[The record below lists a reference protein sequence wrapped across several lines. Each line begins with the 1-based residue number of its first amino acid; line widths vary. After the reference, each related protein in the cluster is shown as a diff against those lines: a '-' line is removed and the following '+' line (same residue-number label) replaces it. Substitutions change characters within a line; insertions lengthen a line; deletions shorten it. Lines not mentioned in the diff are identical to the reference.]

1 MSLAFMSRVHTA
13 WLGRPRRV
21 CWSLAALCFGLLGF
35 GLYLQHGLG
44 LEPCPMCIMQRYLW
58 LLFGLVALFGGFVVP
73 DSTAAPVAR
82 RWPLWLVSVALL
94 CVSLSGAYVAA
105 RQSWLQWHPP
115 AFASCGRDFYGIVET
130 FPLHQALPLIF
141 RGSGDCSAIDWT
153 FLGGTIA
160 NWSFV
165 CFVSVTWVV
174 LAMLRAQRRL
184 RAI

>member
-1 MSLAFMSRVHTA
+1 MSHSFLFRCVAS
-13 WLGRPRRV
+13 WLQRPRRV
-21 CWSLAALCFGLLGF
+21 CFSLAAFSFGLLGF

-58 LLFGLVALFGGFVVP
+58 LLLALLALFGGMVWRDAP
-73 DSTAAPVAR
+73 TARPAR
-82 RWPLWLVSVALL
+82 RWPVWLLGAALL
-94 CVSLSGAYVAA
+94 GVSLGGAYVAA

-165 CFVSVTWVV
+165 CFVAVAGVT
-174 LAMLRAQRRL
+174 LAMVWAQRR
-184 RAI
+184 R

>member
-1 MSLAFMSRVHTA
+1 MSRAFMFRARSR
-13 WLGRPRRV
+13 WLAQPRRV
-21 CWSLAALCFGLLGF
+21 FLWLAAFSFGLLGF
-35 GLYLQHGLG
+35 GVYLQHGLG

-58 LLFGLVALFGGFVVP
+58 LLLGLTALLGGLVLRSSP
-73 DSTAAPVAR
+73 RR
-82 RWPLWLVSVALL
+82 RWPVWGMGAVLLLVSLA
-94 CVSLSGAYVAA
+94 GAYVAA

-141 RGSGDCSAIDWT
+141 RGSGDCSVIDWT

-165 CFVSVTWVV
+165 CFVGVAVTL
-174 LAMLRAQRRL
+174 LALARAQRRG
-184 RAI
+184 